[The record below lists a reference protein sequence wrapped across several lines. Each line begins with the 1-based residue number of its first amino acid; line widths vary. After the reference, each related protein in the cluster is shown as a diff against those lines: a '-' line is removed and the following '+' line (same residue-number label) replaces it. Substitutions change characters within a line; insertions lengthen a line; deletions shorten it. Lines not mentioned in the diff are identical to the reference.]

1 MEDTAEDLVWKSINP
16 DHIWVLDKLILSKK
30 LGYNC
35 GPTGVDVPQPGWYI
49 VRPCVNAMGM
59 GLGAQRF
66 FIEKETMHLPL
77 GYFWCEWFD
86 GDHYSVDYLPEYGT
100 KILTVK
106 GTKESKEEL
115 VKWDKWEKVNHKKE
129 HKIPNLLF
137 PIILNYYRIN
147 LEYIGNKLIEVH
159 FRENED
165 FKNSIS
171 EFIPVW
177 EGQET
182 TPPDGYKFIN
192 YEDVGGRIGA
202 FVK

>member
-1 MEDTAEDLVWKSINP
+1 M
-16 DHIWVLDKLILSKK
+16 
-30 LGYNC
+30 
-35 GPTGVDVPQPGWYI
+35 
-49 VRPCVNAMGM
+49 
-59 GLGAQRF
+59 
-66 FIEKETMHLPL
+66 
-77 GYFWCEWFD
+77 
-86 GDHYSVDYLPEYGT
+86 
-100 KILTVK
+100 
-106 GTKESKEEL
+106 
-115 VKWDKWEKVNHKKE
+115 VKWGKWERVNHKKE

>member
-1 MEDTAEDLVWKSINP
+1 MEDTAEDLVWKSIKP

-35 GPTGVDVPQPGWYI
+35 GPTGIDVPSPGWYI

-59 GLGAQRF
+59 GLGAQRI

-86 GDHYSVDYLPEYGT
+86 GDHYSVDYLSEYGT

-106 GTKESKEEL
+106 GIKESKEEL
-115 VKWDKWEKVNHKKE
+115 VKWGKWKKVNHKKE
-129 HKIPNLLF
+129 HKIPKLLF
-137 PIILNYYRIN
+137 PIILDYYRIN
-147 LEYIGNKLIEVH
+147 LEYIGDKLIEVH

-165 FKNSIS
+165 FKNNIS

-177 EGQET
+177 EGQKT
-182 TPPDGYKFIN
+182 VPPDGYRFIN

>member
-49 VRPCVNAMGM
+49 VRPCINAMGM
-59 GLGAQRF
+59 GLGAQRV

-106 GTKESKEEL
+106 GNKESKEEL

>member
-35 GPTGVDVPQPGWYI
+35 GPTGIDVPQPGWYI
-49 VRPCVNAMGM
+49 VRPCINAMGM
-59 GLGAQRF
+59 GLGAQRI

>member
-1 MEDTAEDLVWKSINP
+1 MEDTAEDLVWKSIKP

-35 GPTGVDVPQPGWYI
+35 GPTGIDVPSPGWYI

-59 GLGAQRF
+59 GLGAQRI

-86 GDHYSVDYLPEYGT
+86 GDHYSVDYLSEYGT

-106 GTKESKEEL
+106 GIKESKEEL
-115 VKWDKWEKVNHKKE
+115 VKWGKWKKVNHKKE
-129 HKIPNLLF
+129 HKIPKLLS
-137 PIILNYYRIN
+137 PIILDYYRIN
-147 LEYIGNKLIEVH
+147 LEYIGDKLIEVH

-165 FKNSIS
+165 FKNNIS

-177 EGQET
+177 EGQKT
-182 TPPDGYKFIN
+182 VPPDGYRFIN

>member
-1 MEDTAEDLVWKSINP
+1 MEDTAEDLIWKSINP

-35 GPTGVDVPQPGWYI
+35 GPAGVDVPQPGWYI
-49 VRPCVNAMGM
+49 VSPCINAMGM
-59 GLGAQRF
+59 GLGAQRV

-86 GDHYSVDYLPEYGT
+86 GDHYSVDYLPEYGI

-106 GTKESKEEL
+106 GTKGSKEEL
-115 VKWDKWEKVNHKKE
+115 VKWSKWEKVNHKKE

-165 FKNSIS
+165 FQNGIS

-177 EGQET
+177 EGQKT
-182 TPPDGYKFIN
+182 VPPNGYKYIS

>member
-35 GPTGVDVPQPGWYI
+35 GPTGIDVPQPGWYI
-49 VRPCVNAMGM
+49 VRPCINGMGM
-59 GLGAQRF
+59 GLGAQRI

>member
-35 GPTGVDVPQPGWYI
+35 GPTGIDVPQPGWYI
-49 VRPCVNAMGM
+49 VRPCINAMGM
-59 GLGAQRF
+59 GLGAQRI

-106 GTKESKEEL
+106 GTKQSKEEF
-115 VKWDKWEKVNHKKE
+115 VKWDKWEKVDHKKK
-129 HKIPNLLF
+129 HKIPKLLF
-137 PIILNYYRIN
+137 PVILDYYRIN
-147 LEYIGNKLIEVH
+147 LEYIDSKLIEVH

-165 FKNSIS
+165 FKNNIS

-177 EGQET
+177 EGQKIV
-182 TPPDGYKFIN
+182 PPDGYKYIG

>member
-35 GPTGVDVPQPGWYI
+35 GPTGIDVPQPGWYI
-49 VRPCVNAMGM
+49 VRPCINAMGM
-59 GLGAQRF
+59 GLGAQRI

-115 VKWDKWEKVNHKKE
+115 VKWCKWEKVNHKKE

>member
-35 GPTGVDVPQPGWYI
+35 GPTGVDVAQPGRYI

-59 GLGAQRF
+59 GLGAQRI

>member
-59 GLGAQRF
+59 GLGAQRI